1 MKGNTYE
8 CNKKVGDCS
17 IQLSS
22 LLSFVLSVEV
32 ERKPQSIRF
41 FVFHENWHNT
51 GSRGDTHVPRVGP
64 PGRQEQYD
72 SWALQR
78 WAEPCK
84 SRICHKNSQDPKSG
98 PGPTPLALCLP
109 TKPPNQSTPQ
119 PPLMLTSTRTK
130 SMSEQTHT
138 LIEAESGAQVF
149 P

>member
-1 MKGNTYE
+1 MKQIYE
-8 CNKKVGDCS
+8 KKYEYNKKVGDCS

-78 WAEPCK
+78 WGRAMQVSYLPQELPGSQVRPRAHSSCSLPAHKTAEPK
-84 SRICHKNSQDPKSG
+84 YSTATSHVDQHQDKV
-98 PGPTPLALCLP
+98 
-109 TKPPNQSTPQ
+109 
-119 PPLMLTSTRTK
+119 
-130 SMSEQTHT
+130 H
-138 LIEAESGAQVF
+138 V
-149 P
+149 